1 VRKRS
6 NVNMVEIEDRYVT
19 STPEG
24 VPLSF
29 VLAGLGSR
37 ASAYLI
43 DVLVQV
49 VVDLIAL
56 LALIALV
63 FSSTSAFVAAGIYSL
78 ISFVVMFGYFVIFE
92 TLDSGRSLG
101 KRALGIRVTRIDGS
115 GVTFRASLVRNLLR
129 VLYLVPIFYLVDAL
143 LILSTRRNQRMGD
156 LIGGTLVIRDRIG
169 AVDSLSRGNWAD
181 PGLWSG
187 AQVQSPWAHAAPGPV
202 GPWAVSPSGPHHWGP
217 PQPGTAVWGP
227 PGYQVPPPPPRLLPP
242 ELATWDVSAVTPAD
256 LVVVQA
262 YLARRFQ
269 YDPQP
274 RHKLAE
280 DLARR
285 MWPKVAGPTGPMEP
299 ERFLEALALVKSSRG

>member
-1 VRKRS
+1 
-6 NVNMVEIEDRYVT
+6 MVEIEDRYVT

-49 VVDLIAL
+49 IVDLIAF
-56 LALIALV
+56 LALSALV
-63 FSSTSAFVAAGIYSL
+63 FSSTSAYVEAGIYSL
-78 ISFVVMFGYFVIFE
+78 ILFVVTFGYFVMFE

-129 VLYLVPIFYLVDAL
+129 VLYVVPIFYLVDAL
-143 LILSTRRNQRMGD
+143 LILASKRNQRLGD
-156 LIGGTLVIRDRIG
+156 LLAGTLVIRDRLG
-169 AVDSLSRGNWAD
+169 AVGSMSRFNLAD

-187 AQVQSPWAHAAPGPV
+187 VQAQSPWGPSAPGPA
-202 GPWAVSPSGPHHWGP
+202 GPWTASPGGTHPWGP

-227 PGYQVPPPPPRLLPP
+227 PGIGPWGPPAPPRTLPP
-242 ELATWDVSAVTPAD
+242 ELAVWDVSQVTPAD

-262 YLARRFQ
+262 YL
-269 YDPQP
+269 
-274 RHKLAE
+274 
-280 DLARR
+280 
-285 MWPKVAGPTGPMEP
+285 
-299 ERFLEALALVKSSRG
+299 